1 MKTKKWYK
9 LKDEVAKSTD
19 PEWIMIGLLCEVL
32 GVRIQEDKLKQL
44 PFTVQFLFEETD
56 PPKKL
61 TKTVESDK
69 VN

>member
-1 MKTKKWYK
+1 
-9 LKDEVAKSTD
+9 
-19 PEWIMIGLLCEVL
+19 LCEVL